1 LLGCDAEKTPRMRII
16 AAGLTDVGLQ
26 REHNEDA
33 FSILAEHGL
42 FLVAD
47 GMGGHRS
54 GEVASGMVAESMQE
68 FFETTAKEDATWPF
82 PIDPNLSLAENRLAG
97 AIKYANK
104 RIFDRSLTEAAVQ
117 GMGTTVVGILTSTEP
132 ALAHVAHVGDSR
144 VYRLRE
150 GKLLQLTRDHS
161 LVNDYMMMVP
171 DMPKE
176 AMDILPKNVITR
188 ALGNKY
194 TIDIELGHI
203 DYRPGDVF
211 LVCSDGLSSMLS
223 NHEIEETMRQ
233 FGGRNAEALA
243 KRLIE
248 QANVAGLLRG
258 IGTAPPISSS
268 RACPWPRIAASPRSP
283 TPRWWITTCRCT
295 RTPIPSRCQR
305 TPAGESTSCSR
316 ARAPRD

>member
-1 LLGCDAEKTPRMRII
+1 MRII

-188 ALGNKY
+188 ALGMQDSVVVDL
-194 TIDIELGHI
+194 TTETLQV
-203 DYRPGDVF
+203 GDLF
-211 LVCSDGLSSMLS
+211 LLCTDGLSGQVTDETIQEILASDGSLDERAKTLVQLS
-223 NHEIEETMRQ
+223 NDA
-233 FGGRNAEALA
+233 GGEDNVTVVLVAAE
-243 KRLIE
+243 
-248 QANVAGLLRG
+248 
-258 IGTAPPISSS
+258 P
-268 RACPWPRIAASPRSP
+268 
-283 TPRWWITTCRCT
+283 
-295 RTPIPSRCQR
+295 
-305 TPAGESTSCSR
+305 
-316 ARAPRD
+316 D